1 MNMDVSLQ
9 TRTEINLQYK
19 IKNTKGY
26 YEYLKDNS
34 WWIKNLSRN
43 PNSFNDYQN
52 YLKDKYELRTS
63 DKISKAIDNIDLISS
78 LLSAIK

>member
-1 MNMDVSLQ
+1 M
-9 TRTEINLQYK
+9 EINLQYK

-43 PNSFNDYQN
+43 PDSFNDYQN

-63 DKISKAIDNIDLISS
+63 DKISKAIVNIDLISS

>member
-1 MNMDVSLQ
+1 M
-9 TRTEINLQYK
+9 EINLQYK

-78 LLSAIK
+78 LLSAIKY

>member
-1 MNMDVSLQ
+1 M
-9 TRTEINLQYK
+9 EINLQYK

-43 PNSFNDYQN
+43 HNSFNDYQN

>member
-1 MNMDVSLQ
+1 M
-9 TRTEINLQYK
+9 EINLQYK

-34 WWIKNLSRN
+34 WWIKTLSRN
-43 PNSFNDYQN
+43 PDSFNDYQN

>member
-1 MNMDVSLQ
+1 M
-9 TRTEINLQYK
+9 EINLQYK
-19 IKNTKGY
+19 IKKTKGY

>member
-1 MNMDVSLQ
+1 M
-9 TRTEINLQYK
+9 EINLQYK

-63 DKISKAIDNIDLISS
+63 DKISKALDHIDLRSS
-78 LLSAIK
+78 LLSALK

>member
-1 MNMDVSLQ
+1 M
-9 TRTEINLQYK
+9 EINLQYK

-63 DKISKAIDNIDLISS
+63 DKMSKAIDNIDLISS

>member
-1 MNMDVSLQ
+1 M
-9 TRTEINLQYK
+9 EINLQYK

-43 PNSFNDYQN
+43 PDSFNDYQN
-52 YLKDKYELRTS
+52 YLKDKYELCTS

>member
-1 MNMDVSLQ
+1 M
-9 TRTEINLQYK
+9 EINLQYN

-26 YEYLKDNS
+26 YDYLKDNS
-34 WWIKNLSRN
+34 WWIMNLSRN

>member
-1 MNMDVSLQ
+1 M
-9 TRTEINLQYK
+9 EINLQYK

-26 YEYLKDNS
+26 YKYLKDNS

>member
-1 MNMDVSLQ
+1 M
-9 TRTEINLQYK
+9 EINLQYK

-43 PNSFNDYQN
+43 PNSFNEYQN

>member
-1 MNMDVSLQ
+1 MNTVKSSK
-9 TRTEINLQYK
+9 EV
-19 IKNTKGY
+19 

>member
-1 MNMDVSLQ
+1 M
-9 TRTEINLQYK
+9 EINLQYK

>member
-1 MNMDVSLQ
+1 M
-9 TRTEINLQYK
+9 EINLQYK

-43 PNSFNDYQN
+43 PDSFNDYQN
-52 YLKDKYELRTS
+52 YLKDKYKLRTS

>member
-1 MNMDVSLQ
+1 M
-9 TRTEINLQYK
+9 EINLQYK
-19 IKNTKGY
+19 IKNTKDY

-43 PNSFNDYQN
+43 PDSFNDYQN

>member
-1 MNMDVSLQ
+1 M
-9 TRTEINLQYK
+9 EINLQYK

-43 PNSFNDYQN
+43 PDSFNDYQN

-63 DKISKAIDNIDLISS
+63 DKISKAIDNIDLLSS

>member
-1 MNMDVSLQ
+1 M
-9 TRTEINLQYK
+9 EINLQYK

-52 YLKDKYELRTS
+52 CLKDKYELRTS

>member
-1 MNMDVSLQ
+1 M
-9 TRTEINLQYK
+9 EINLQYK

-43 PNSFNDYQN
+43 PDSFNNYQN

>member
-1 MNMDVSLQ
+1 M
-9 TRTEINLQYK
+9 EINLQYK

-78 LLSAIK
+78 LQSAIK

>member
-1 MNMDVSLQ
+1 M
-9 TRTEINLQYK
+9 EINSQYK

>member
-1 MNMDVSLQ
+1 M
-9 TRTEINLQYK
+9 EINLQYK
-19 IKNTKGY
+19 IKNTNGY

>member
-1 MNMDVSLQ
+1 M
-9 TRTEINLQYK
+9 EINLQYK

-78 LLSAIK
+78 LLSAIKL

>member
-1 MNMDVSLQ
+1 M
-9 TRTEINLQYK
+9 EINLQYK

-43 PNSFNDYQN
+43 PDSFNEYQN

>member
-1 MNMDVSLQ
+1 M
-9 TRTEINLQYK
+9 EINLQYK

-43 PNSFNDYQN
+43 PNIFNEYQN

>member
-1 MNMDVSLQ
+1 M
-9 TRTEINLQYK
+9 EINLQYK

-34 WWIKNLSRN
+34 WWINNLSRN
-43 PNSFNDYQN
+43 PDSFNDYQN

>member
-1 MNMDVSLQ
+1 M
-9 TRTEINLQYK
+9 EINLQYK

-43 PNSFNDYQN
+43 PNSFNDYQK

>member
-1 MNMDVSLQ
+1 M
-9 TRTEINLQYK
+9 EINLQYK

-63 DKISKAIDNIDLISS
+63 DKISKAIDNIDLIRS

>member
-1 MNMDVSLQ
+1 M
-9 TRTEINLQYK
+9 EINLQYK

-26 YEYLKDNS
+26 YEYLKDNY

-43 PNSFNDYQN
+43 PNSCNDYQN

>member
-1 MNMDVSLQ
+1 M
-9 TRTEINLQYK
+9 EINLQYK

-43 PNSFNDYQN
+43 PDSFNDYQK

>member
-1 MNMDVSLQ
+1 MK
-9 TRTEINLQYK
+9 INLQYK

-43 PNSFNDYQN
+43 PDSFNDYQN

>member
-1 MNMDVSLQ
+1 M
-9 TRTEINLQYK
+9 EINLQYK

-43 PNSFNDYQN
+43 PDSFNDYQN

-63 DKISKAIDNIDLISS
+63 DKISKAIDNIDIISS

>member
-1 MNMDVSLQ
+1 M
-9 TRTEINLQYK
+9 EINLQYK

-43 PNSFNDYQN
+43 PDSFNDYQN

-78 LLSAIK
+78 LLSTIK

>member
-1 MNMDVSLQ
+1 M
-9 TRTEINLQYK
+9 EINLQYK

-34 WWIKNLSRN
+34 WWIKSLSRN
-43 PNSFNDYQN
+43 PDSFNDYQN

>member
-1 MNMDVSLQ
+1 M
-9 TRTEINLQYK
+9 EINLQYK

-43 PNSFNDYQN
+43 PDSFNDYQN

-63 DKISKAIDNIDLISS
+63 DRISKAIDNIDLISS

>member
-1 MNMDVSLQ
+1 M
-9 TRTEINLQYK
+9 EINLQYK
-19 IKNTKGY
+19 IKNTKRY
-26 YEYLKDNS
+26 YEYLKDKS

-43 PNSFNDYQN
+43 PDSFNDYQN

>member
-1 MNMDVSLQ
+1 M
-9 TRTEINLQYK
+9 EINLQYK
-19 IKNTKGY
+19 IKNTKSY

-43 PNSFNDYQN
+43 PDSFNDYQN

>member
-1 MNMDVSLQ
+1 M
-9 TRTEINLQYK
+9 EINLQYK

-43 PNSFNDYQN
+43 PNSFNEYQN
-52 YLKDKYELRTS
+52 YLKDKYEHRTS
-63 DKISKAIDNIDLISS
+63 YKISKAIDNIDLISS

>member
-1 MNMDVSLQ
+1 M
-9 TRTEINLQYK
+9 EINLQYK

-34 WWIKNLSRN
+34 WWIKNLSRT
-43 PNSFNDYQN
+43 PDSFNDYQN

-63 DKISKAIDNIDLISS
+63 DKISKAIDNIDLLSS

>member
-1 MNMDVSLQ
+1 M
-9 TRTEINLQYK
+9 EINLQYK

-43 PNSFNDYQN
+43 PDSFNDYQN
-52 YLKDKYELRTS
+52 YLKDKYELRTI

>member
-1 MNMDVSLQ
+1 M
-9 TRTEINLQYK
+9 EINLQYK

-43 PNSFNDYQN
+43 PNSFNDYKN